1 LALAY
6 YHPAEPQLAGTGR
19 NYIPLILARPA
30 CEGRAGSAGGGE
42 DGHGCIA

>member
-19 NYIPLILARPA
+19 NYIPLILVRPA